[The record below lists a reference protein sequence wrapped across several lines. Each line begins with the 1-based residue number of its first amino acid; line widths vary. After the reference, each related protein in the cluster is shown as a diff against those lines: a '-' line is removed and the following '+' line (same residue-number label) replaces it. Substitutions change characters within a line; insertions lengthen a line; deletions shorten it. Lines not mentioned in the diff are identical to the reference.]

1 LTQSDRHKWWS
12 FSAVNNQKKKAR
24 AFLIALFS
32 SKCYFTLMAI
42 NHDQL
47 FKELLT
53 TFFVE
58 FLELF
63 FPSVLEY
70 LDTST
75 ITFVNK
81 ELFTDVV
88 RGEKKIMDIV
98 VQAQFQQQNY
108 SFLIHIENESSSKTD
123 FNQRLFRYFCNLY
136 LRFDRPIYPI
146 VVFSYD
152 SPQRL
157 DKSNFVI
164 DFPDKQVLNF
174 DYSIVQ
180 LNRFDWRD
188 FLKHKN
194 PLAAALMAKMR
205 IDKSDRPLVKA
216 ECLRLLVT
224 LQLNPAKM
232 QLISGFVDT
241 YLNLTQQEEA
251 IFQGELSTIDKEQQE
266 RIMELTTSWEQ
277 KGIAK
282 GQKEGQV
289 ATILRL
295 LNRKFGS
302 LPEDLALSVKS
313 LEPSQ
318 LDVLTED
325 LLDFQSIDDLQNWLS
340 SL

>member
-1 LTQSDRHKWWS
+1 
-12 FSAVNNQKKKAR
+12 
-24 AFLIALFS
+24 
-32 SKCYFTLMAI
+32 
-42 NHDQL
+42 
-47 FKELLT
+47 
-53 TFFVE
+53 
-58 FLELF
+58 
-63 FPSVLEY
+63 
-70 LDTST
+70 
-75 ITFVNK
+75 
-81 ELFTDVV
+81 
-88 RGEKKIMDIV
+88 
-98 VQAQFQQQNY
+98 
-108 SFLIHIENESSSKTD
+108 
-123 FNQRLFRYFCNLY
+123 
-136 LRFDRPIYPI
+136 
-146 VVFSYD
+146 
-152 SPQRL
+152 
-157 DKSNFVI
+157 
-164 DFPDKQVLNF
+164 
-174 DYSIVQ
+174 
-180 LNRFDWRD
+180 
-188 FLKHKN
+188 
-194 PLAAALMAKMR
+194 MAKMR